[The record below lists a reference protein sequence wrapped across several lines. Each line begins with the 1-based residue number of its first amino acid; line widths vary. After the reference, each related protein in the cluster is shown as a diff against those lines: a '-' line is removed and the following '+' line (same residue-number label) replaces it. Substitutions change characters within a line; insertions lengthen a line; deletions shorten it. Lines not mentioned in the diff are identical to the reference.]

1 MKIKIEIECESIN
14 AFRSHLLDM
23 FEKTTIYLHEE
34 GKKEHD
40 SIDDTDEF
48 DPADIND
55 VGLLDDNNCYGN
67 RKVELIEE

>member
-14 AFRSHLLDM
+14 AFRGHLLDM

-40 SIDDTDEF
+40 SIV
-48 DPADIND
+48 DINERM
-55 VGLLDDNNCYGN
+55 VLDDSNCYGSRN
-67 RKVELIEE
+67 VEMIPE